1 MAALQILVLSAEV
14 RVLLGQRQMFR
25 NFCFFIY
32 LLLTAFAWYGCSGRG
47 KSDEIKFPKP
57 FPQVCVPVIM
67 VDEETSLGF
76 MTNHFWD
83 SYLDSAAVWCEFD
96 DSTRIGGVSRESV
109 MEKYGEYVRFLW
121 NVPVKDALSSQ
132 YRLMNLLESAA
143 LQDSS
148 LVPLF
153 EYICSLAEESLYGV
167 NSDFRNEEFYIPVL
181 ETMIST
187 ALESSVTEEILK
199 EKYRKELEC
208 CSKNRIGEKA
218 SDFIFCT
225 AGGQSSRLYDVKSD
239 YILLF
244 FSNPGC
250 TACKEI
256 MESLKSSEKVSA
268 LMASG
273 SLKVLNIY
281 IDEDLTE
288 WFKYMPVYP
297 KEWINAYQPDLR
309 VRKEEIYD
317 VRAIPSLY
325 ILDAEKRVL
334 FKDVAPSTAL
344 AFIEHISLK

>member
-1 MAALQILVLSAEV
+1 
-14 RVLLGQRQMFR
+14 MFR
-25 NFCFFIY
+25 NFWFFIS
-32 LLLTAFAWYGCSGRG
+32 LSLTALAWCGCTGRG
-47 KSDEIKFPKP
+47 KSDEIRFPKP
-57 FPQVCVPVIM
+57 FPEVCVPAM
-67 VDEETSLGF
+67 VTEGEAYLSITA
-76 MTNHFWD
+76 NHFWD
-83 SYLDSAAVWCEFD
+83 SYLDSATVWCEFD
-96 DSTRIGGVSRESV
+96 DSTRIGGVSREAV

-121 NVPVKDALSSQ
+121 NIPVKEALSSQ
-132 YRLMNLLESAA
+132 YRLMNRLESAA

-148 LVPLF
+148 VVPLF
-153 EYICSLAEESLYGV
+153 EYMCSLAEESLYGV

-181 ETMIST
+181 ETMIRTS
-187 ALESSVTEEILK
+187 LESSVTEEVMK

-218 SDFIFCT
+218 ADFIFCT
-225 AGGQSSRLYDVKSD
+225 ADGQNSRLYDVESD

-256 MESLKSSEKVSA
+256 IESVKSSDKISA
-268 LMASG
+268 LIASG

-281 IDEDLTE
+281 IDEDLAE

-325 ILDAEKRVL
+325 ILDADKRVV
-334 FKDVAPSTAL
+334 FKDVAPPAAF
-344 AFIEHISLK
+344 AFIEHISME